1 MAAPIRGS
9 TAPASPNAP
18 IGPDAASTDCVDG
31 FEPVRNTALFR
42 QLTEEVIEPG
52 AGLSY
57 QLAKDIYL
65 QHPMGQR
72 IVDGVIN
79 LAFSQARTISGI
91 PEDAKN
97 AFTATWAAHRADTAI
112 KNVARHA
119 RIYGLGTLVDLGDGT
134 FKVYDSLLTAGS
146 MVGNL
151 DPLSRD
157 FLSPNDPAVQGVKF
171 TPANS
176 IVAYNG
182 TPLWLA
188 YSQSAFGY
196 TGRSV
201 FYNMLPLLSAFLV
214 STEVDTLVLKKAGVL
229 VAKTKSQGSAMNRLS
244 QWWQRRK
251 AGMVRT
257 AMNGNVLAIE
267 VEESI
272 ETLNLQNTSD
282 AMTTARNNVISNIAT
297 ALDAPAVILKN
308 DVLTNGFGEGSEDS
322 KIIAQYVERYR
333 GELEHLFDWMTPRIQ
348 ALAWTAEW
356 YASFQLANP
365 AYATIS
371 YASAIGYWKNQM
383 KSAWPNYLVEP
394 DSEKVKREESAFN
407 AYMQMFEKLQA
418 GIRNAETRRQLAQA
432 IVELTGSDEMK
443 TLLPMP
449 IDLTFSDEDFEE
461 PAPTEFRGSMREQIE
476 QGEGSPLRVAPGT
489 EQEYA

>member
-1 MAAPIRGS
+1 MSAPSFSSS
-9 TAPASPNAP
+9 TTSGTPV
-18 IGPDAASTDCVDG
+18 GPSDTHTDCADG
-31 FEPVRNTALFR
+31 FEPVRNT
-42 QLTEEVIEPG
+42 QLYRNLVEEVIEPDS
-52 AGLSY
+52 GLSY
-57 QLAKDIYL
+57 QLAKQIYL

-79 LAFSQARTISGI
+79 LAFSQERTITGI
-91 PEDAKN
+91 PDDAKR
-97 AFTATWAAHRADTAI
+97 AFTDAWAAHRADTAI

-119 RIYGLGTLVDLGDGT
+119 RIFGVGTLVDLGDGS
-134 FKVYDSLLTAGS
+134 FKIYDPLLTAGS
-146 MVGNL
+146 LVGNL
-151 DPLSRD
+151 DPLAKD
-157 FLSPNDPAVQGVKF
+157 FLNPSDPVVQGTEF
-171 TPANS
+171 NGTNS
-176 IVAYNG
+176 IVVRNAASMY
-182 TPLWLA
+182 LA
-188 YSQSAFGY
+188 YSQSAMSY
-196 TGRSV
+196 AGRSV
-201 FYNMLPLLSAFLV
+201 YFNMLGLLASFLV
-214 STEVDTLVLKKAGVL
+214 SCDVDTLVLRKAGVL

-244 QWWQRRK
+244 QWWQKRK
-251 AGMVRT
+251 ASMVRR

-365 AYATIS
+365 AYASIS

-383 KSAWPNYLVEP
+383 KSKWPNFLVEP

-407 AYMQMFEKLQA
+407 AYMQIYEKLQA

-432 IVELTGSDEMK
+432 IIELTDSDEMK
-443 TLLPMP
+443 TLLPLP
-449 IDLTFSDEDFEE
+449 IDLTFTDEDFEE

-476 QGEGSPLRVAPGT
+476 QGQESPLRVAPGT

>member
-1 MAAPIRGS
+1 MALSPHD
-9 TAPASPNAP
+9 APATGAPSSPNDTPA
-18 IGPDAASTDCVDG
+18 DCADG
-31 FEPVRNTALFR
+31 FEPVRNT
-42 QLTEEVIEPG
+42 QLHRNLVEEVIEPG
-52 AGLSY
+52 HGLSY
-57 QLAKDIYL
+57 QLAKSIYL
-65 QHPMGQR
+65 EHPLGQR

-79 LAFSQARTISGI
+79 LAFSQERVIAGI
-91 PEDAKN
+91 PEDAKK
-97 AFTATWAAHRADTAI
+97 AFTDTWAAHRADTAI

-119 RIYGLGTLVDLGDGT
+119 RIYGLGTLVDLGEGT

-157 FLSPNDPAVQGVKF
+157 FLSPNDPAVQGFKF

-176 IVAYNG
+176 IVAFNG
-182 TPLWLA
+182 TPIYLA

-196 TGRSV
+196 TGRSAY
-201 FYNMLPLLSAFLV
+201 YNMLPLLAGFLV
-214 STEVDTLVLKKAGVL
+214 SCDADTLILKKAGVL
-229 VAKTKSQGSAMNRLS
+229 VAKTKSAGSAMNRLS

-251 AGMVRT
+251 ANDVKR
-257 AMNGNVLAIE
+257 ALNGNVLAIE

-272 ETLNLQNTSD
+272 ETLNLNNTAD
-282 AMTTARNNVISNIAT
+282 AVTTARNDTISNIAT
-297 ALDAPAVILKN
+297 ALDCPAVILKN
-308 DVLTNGFGEGSEDS
+308 DVLTSGFGEGKEDS
-322 KIIAQYVERYR
+322 KVIAQYVERYR
-333 GELEHLFDWMTPRIQ
+333 GELEHLFEWVTPRIQ
-348 ALAWTAEW
+348 TLAWTEEW
-356 YASFQLANP
+356 YESFKLGNP

-383 KSAWPNYLVEP
+383 ESKWPNFLVEP
-394 DSEKVKREESAFN
+394 DSEKVKREESSFN
-407 AYMQMFEKLQA
+407 AYMQIFEKLQA

-432 IVELTGSDEMK
+432 IIELTDSDEMK

-461 PAPTEFRGSMREQIE
+461 PAPTDFKGSLREQVGQNE
-476 QGEGSPLRVAPGT
+476 ESPLREAPGT